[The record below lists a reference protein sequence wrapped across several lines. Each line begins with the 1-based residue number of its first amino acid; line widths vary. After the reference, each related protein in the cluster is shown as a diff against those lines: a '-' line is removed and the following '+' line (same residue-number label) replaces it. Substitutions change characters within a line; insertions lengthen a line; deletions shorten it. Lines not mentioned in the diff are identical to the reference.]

1 MSVVMKN
8 NTIAILLILLSA
20 FGFAIQDTVVK
31 ILSSS
36 GSLWQLMFLRAVL
49 VIIILFLWSRSQ
61 RRSSYIIPNGW
72 FWPILRGVFMSLAYT
87 LFYASL
93 PFVSLSDA
101 AACFF
106 SAPIFVCILGAVIL
120 KEAVCRWRMAAVFI
134 GFCGVLLVIQPGAE
148 NIKIILIL
156 PLLAGLSYAMAVI
169 VTRGFCQKQHSF
181 SLTFSHNILYACLGA
196 LVVTLLP
203 MIPISEQLKTSNEF
217 VFIGWVPLT
226 RDIIFL
232 IGATSVTHIVAMTAT
247 IRAYQMAETS
257 FVAPLEYFYLIFA
270 GLIDYTFWKVLP
282 GISGSAGMTLIIF
295 SGIFI
300 AVRERIN
307 RNIFNNAKN
316 EY

>member
-1 MSVVMKN
+1 MSFAMKN
-8 NTIAILLILLSA
+8 NTIAILLILVST

-36 GSLWQLMFLRAVL
+36 GSLWQLMFLRALL

-61 RRSSYIIPNGW
+61 RRSSDIIPNGW

-93 PFVSLSDA
+93 PFVSLSEA

-106 SAPIFVCILGAVIL
+106 SAPMFACMLGAVIL
-120 KEAVCRWRMAAVFI
+120 KESVGPWRVGAVLI

-148 NIKIILIL
+148 NIKFVLVL
-156 PLLAGLSYAMAVI
+156 PLLAGLSYAMAII
-169 VTRGFCQKQHSF
+169 VTRGFCQKQHSV
-181 SLTFSHNILYACLGA
+181 SLTFSHNVLYACLGA

-203 MIPISEQLKTSNEF
+203 LFSISEEIKTSNEF
-217 VFIGWVPLT
+217 LFIGWVTLS
-226 RDIIFL
+226 RDIILL
-232 IGATSVTHIVAMTAT
+232 ISATSVTHIIAMTAT

-270 GLIDYTFWKVLP
+270 TLIDYTVWKVFP
-282 GISGSAGMTLIIF
+282 GILGSAGIGLIIF
-295 SGIFI
+295 SGIMI

-307 RNIFNNAKN
+307 NKIIVNARNDK
-316 EY
+316 

>member
-1 MSVVMKN
+1 MFVVMKN
-8 NTIAILLILLSA
+8 NTFAILLILLST

-36 GSLWQLMFLRAVL
+36 GSLWQLMFLRALL

-61 RRSSYIIPNGW
+61 RRSSDISPNGW
-72 FWPILRGVFMSLAYT
+72 FWPILRGGFMSLAYT

-93 PFVSLSDA
+93 PFVSLSEA

-106 SAPIFVCILGAVIL
+106 SAPMFVCILGAVIL
-120 KEAVCRWRMAAVFI
+120 KESVGLWRVGAVLI

-148 NIKIILIL
+148 NIKLILIL
-156 PLLAGLSYAMAVI
+156 PLLAGLSYALAVI

-203 MIPISEQLKTSNEF
+203 LVPISEELKTSNEF
-217 VFIGWVPLT
+217 LFVGWVPLT
-226 RDIIFL
+226 QDIIFL
-232 IGATSVTHIVAMTAT
+232 IGATSITHIVAMTAT

-270 GLIDYTFWKVLP
+270 AFIDFTFWKVLP
-282 GISGSAGMTLIIF
+282 EISGSAGMALIIF
-295 SGIFI
+295 SGVLI
-300 AVRERIN
+300 AVRENIN
-307 RNIFNNAKN
+307 QRTLNARKN
-316 EY
+316 EC

>member
-1 MSVVMKN
+1 MSLVMKN
-8 NTIAILLILLSA
+8 TTIAILLILLST

-36 GSLWQLMFLRAVL
+36 GSLWQLMSLRALL
-49 VIIILFLWSRSQ
+49 VITILFLWSRSQ
-61 RRSSYIIPNGW
+61 IQSLDIIPNGW

-93 PFVSLSDA
+93 PFVSLSEA

-106 SAPIFVCILGAVIL
+106 SAPMFACILGAVIL
-120 KEAVCRWRMAAVFI
+120 KEQVGLWRVVAVLI
-134 GFCGVLLVIQPGAE
+134 GFVGVLLVIQPGAE
-148 NIKIILIL
+148 NIKSILIL

-169 VTRGFCQKQHSF
+169 ITRGFCKKQHSL
-181 SLTFSHNILYACLGA
+181 SLTFSHNILYACLGG

-203 MIPISEQLKTSNEF
+203 LVPISEELKTSNEF
-217 VFIGWVPLT
+217 LFIGWVPLT
-226 RDIIFL
+226 LDIIFL
-232 IGATSVTHIVAMTAT
+232 IAATSVTHIVAMTAT

-270 GLIDYTFWKVLP
+270 AFIDYTLWKVLP
-282 GISGSAGMTLIIF
+282 GIPGLAGMALIIF
-295 SGIFI
+295 SGILI
-300 AVRERIN
+300 AVREKMNKKIIN
-307 RNIFNNAKN
+307 HGKN